1 MAVRTNRRIH
11 VIERNTPHSNE
22 GVTVEELQ
30 LELLNVHDRIR
41 DGEMLSYESS
51 SCTPVDVGLPMSGI
65 FEGDHLE
72 KYEEEQEEDTVEE
85 FQTDDGVLFG
95 AKPADI
101 SVVPWCVE
109 DVADMNRKRH
119 KLMDEIFI
127 LKRQTEELES
137 SMRVRDIKFSE
148 VTGDHSPF
156 LHGELSRS
164 LASTPIEEHQAE
176 DVVEDLQEGAPSEP
190 IEAEDAVEDLEEG
203 APSEPVEA
211 MIKVEQAEEVKNCPK
226 RSPRPPRPKS
236 LATHT
241 QQTPQDQAI
250 LNFFGRPF

>member
-1 MAVRTNRRIH
+1 M
-11 VIERNTPHSNE
+11 
-22 GVTVEELQ
+22 G
-30 LELLNVHDRIR
+30 
-41 DGEMLSYESS
+41 
-51 SCTPVDVGLPMSGI
+51 
-65 FEGDHLE
+65 E

-176 DVVEDLQEGAPSEP
+176 DVVEDLQEGAPS
-190 IEAEDAVEDLEEG
+190 D
-203 APSEPVEA
+203 PVEA

-236 LATHT
+236 LATDT
-241 QQTPQDQAI
+241 TRPGDSEFFRSPF
-250 LNFFGRPF
+250 LN